1 MWIWSHFYDYVF
13 TSDTIFDD
21 GSLFVRSSEGFSGE
35 LSVSINLPEEFNI
48 KFSITETKNM

>member
-48 KFSITETKNM
+48 KFSLTQTKNM